1 MNKVII
7 VGRLTR
13 DPDIRTTA
21 NSTMASF
28 SVAVDRRY
36 KQEGQPDA
44 DFPRVIAWGKTAEF
58 IEKYFHKGM
67 KIAIEGRIQ
76 TGSYQNQNRQT
87 IYTTDVIAEAV
98 EFVESKAAS
107 QSGGGGNNSGS
118 GQSQNN
124 APAPKTDDEGWM
136 NIPEGVDEELPFN

>member
-1 MNKVII
+1 MNKVIL

-13 DPDIRTTA
+13 DPEIRSTA

-28 SVAVDRRY
+28 SVAVDRRF
-36 KQEGQPDA
+36 KQDGQPDA

-76 TGSYQNQNRQT
+76 TGSYQNQSGQT

-98 EFVESKAAS
+98 EFVESKNAS
-107 QSGGGGNNSGS
+107 QNNGGGGST
-118 GQSQNN
+118 QN
-124 APAPKTDDEGWM
+124 APQTADDGWM
-136 NIPEGVDEELPFN
+136 NIPDGVDEELPFN

>member
-13 DPDIRTTA
+13 DPEIRTTA

-28 SVAVDRRY
+28 SVAVDRRF

-58 IEKYFHKGM
+58 IGGLRVTDRETAERFREKYVNGHK
-67 KIAIEGRIQ
+67 
-76 TGSYQNQNRQT
+76 
-87 IYTTDVIAEAV
+87 VL
-98 EFVESKAAS
+98 F
-107 QSGGGGNNSGS
+107 
-118 GQSQNN
+118 
-124 APAPKTDDEGWM
+124 EGW
-136 NIPEGVDEELPFN
+136 NKLL

>member
-1 MNKVII
+1 MNKVILI
-7 VGRLTR
+7 GRLTR
-13 DPDIRTTA
+13 DPEIRATA

-67 KIAIEGRIQ
+67 KIGIEGRIQ
-76 TGSYQNQNRQT
+76 TGSYQNQNGQT
-87 IYTTDVIAEAV
+87 IYTTDVIADAV
-98 EFVESKAAS
+98 EFVESKNAS
-107 QSGGGGNNSGS
+107 QNNGGGGST
-118 GQSQNN
+118 QN
-124 APAPKTDDEGWM
+124 APQTAPQTADDGWM
-136 NIPEGVDEELPFN
+136 NIPDGVDEELPFN